1 MRRGYTLIELSLVL
15 VLAGVTCLSL
25 LSTARRLRDR
35 MAVVAAREA
44 VAGLFARARVDAILT
59 GGSAVH
65 VQSVPSRAWME
76 GAQGAFSS
84 VELATD
90 LSVTVTL
97 GGGRSSADMQYDAL
111 GIGRV
116 ASETMTFHRGRQ
128 QAQLIVS
135 GYGRVRRR

>member
-15 VLAGVTCLSL
+15 VLTGVTCLAL
-25 LSTARRLRDR
+25 LSTAHQLRDR

-44 VAGLFARARVDAILT
+44 VAGLFARARVDALLT
-59 GGSAVH
+59 GGSVVH
-65 VQSVPSRAWME
+65 VRCVPSRAWVE
-76 GAQGAFSS
+76 GAAGAFAS
-84 VELATD
+84 VELEKE

-97 GGGRSSADMQYDAL
+97 GRGKTSADILYDAL

-128 QAQLIVS
+128 HAKLIVS